1 MNIFIFGT
9 LMDKALLE
17 IVLGRKVELVSATL
31 KDYGVFKV
39 MDADYP
45 VMIKSVG
52 LVANGI
58 ILNELTKMDILRTDF
73 YEHIF
78 DYFLKPV
85 QVLSQEV
92 LIDTQVYMPSKV
104 IPRLEEPWSLKDW
117 QEVSGERTHGFAKKV
132 MTNFGVLSVDEM
144 KKDIK
149 SYF

>member
-85 QVLSQEV
+85 QVLSQEI
-92 LIDTQVYMPSKV
+92 LIDTQVYMPSKM

-132 MTNFGVLSVDEM
+132 MTKFGVLSVDEM